1 MLTMKKH
8 LITLLTLF
16 TFAAL
21 TAVSCKKD
29 DTTDPGAP
37 DSDYF
42 VSYKADGKSITVDGE
57 TLAFAKTTGDQ
68 LGIYGVQAGSTSL
81 LITIK
86 KNLTTGNHLI
96 KAPDAYANFTDEN
109 KKDFSTA
116 IGNGA
121 GVLMIEEYD
130 ATHIKGT
137 FQFNGYNSTDNT
149 LKAAIT
155 EGKFNVKID

>member
-1 MLTMKKH
+1 MKKH

-21 TAVSCKKD
+21 FTVSCKKD
-29 DTTDPGAP
+29 DTTDPNEPGG
-37 DSDYF
+37 SDYF
-42 VSYKADGKSITVDGE
+42 VSYKADGKAITVEGE
-57 TLAFAKTTGDQ
+57 ILAFAKTTGEQ

-86 KNLTTGNHLI
+86 KNLTVGNHLI

>member
-1 MLTMKKH
+1 MKKH

-29 DTTDPGAP
+29 DTTDPGEP
-37 DSDYF
+37 GNSDYF
-42 VSYKADGKSITVDGE
+42 VSYKADGNAISVEGE
-57 TLAFAKTTGDQ
+57 LLAFAKTTGDQ

-81 LITIK
+81 LITVK
-86 KNLTTGNHLI
+86 KSLTVGNHLI

-121 GVLMIEEYD
+121 GVLIIDEYD
-130 ATHIKGT
+130 SEHIKGS